1 MYWGKEEIKEKKED
15 VYFYQEWSSVK
26 KWQLFSSLCLEED
39 EWEAE
44 MPKYSSESILEK
56 FMQLF
61 QNCFVFH
68 F

>member
-1 MYWGKEEIKEKKED
+1 MYWGKEEIKEKKRMFTFTRSE
-15 VYFYQEWSSVK
+15 VLLK
-26 KWQLFSSLCLEED
+26 KWQLFSSLCLEEN